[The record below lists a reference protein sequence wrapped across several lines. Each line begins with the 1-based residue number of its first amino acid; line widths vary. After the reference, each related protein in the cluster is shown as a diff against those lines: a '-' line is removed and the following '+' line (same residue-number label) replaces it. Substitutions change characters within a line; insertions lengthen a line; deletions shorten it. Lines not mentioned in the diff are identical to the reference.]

1 MTAAAPGSQPRG
13 PAWSRNAGAPLVPN
27 RRAGLDLV
35 ERFGLL
41 WPAMATTRP
50 HSVAPLARTLAAL
63 LASLALTAGGA
74 LAAAMQGQPSPPPP
88 APGAPT
94 PAPSPTPGPPTVGM
108 AAVLAASQ
116 PSDWKPLDPENTLY
130 VDLPAGRV
138 VIALAPA
145 FAPNHVANV
154 KALAREGYFDGLAVI
169 RSQENYVVQWGDPNG
184 DDETKAKPI
193 QKGKKSLHAEL
204 DRASTGVT
212 LTKLPD
218 GDVYAPEVGFSD
230 GFPAARDA
238 KTGRAWLAHCYA
250 MVGAGRG
257 NTEDSGSGAELYVV
271 IGHSPRHLDRN
282 VTLLG
287 RVVQGMELL
296 STLPRGT
303 GALGFYEDPKEHVP
317 LRSVRLA
324 ADVPA
329 ADRVALEVLRTD
341 TPTFEKLVDARRTRR
356 EEWFLNPVGK
366 IELCNVPLPVRPV
379 APPTPQQPAG
389 R

>member
-1 MTAAAPGSQPRG
+1 
-13 PAWSRNAGAPLVPN
+13 
-27 RRAGLDLV
+27 
-35 ERFGLL
+35 
-41 WPAMATTRP
+41 
-50 HSVAPLARTLAAL
+50 
-63 LASLALTAGGA
+63 
-74 LAAAMQGQPSPPPP
+74 
-88 APGAPT
+88 
-94 PAPSPTPGPPTVGM
+94 M

-116 PSDWKPLDPENTLY
+116 PADWKPLDPEETLY

-184 DDETKAKPI
+184 DDPAKARAM

-204 DRASTGVT
+204 VRPSTG
-212 LTKLPD
+212 LPFAKLPD

-257 NTEDSGSGAELYVV
+257 DTEDSGSGAELYVV

-287 RVVQGMELL
+287 RVVQGMDLL
-296 STLPRGT
+296 STLPRGS
-303 GALGFYEDPKEHVP
+303 GALGFYEDAKQQVP
-317 LRSVRLA
+317 LRSVRVA
-324 ADVPA
+324 ADVAP
-329 ADRVALEVLRTD
+329 ADRVALEVLRTG
-341 TPTFEKLVDARRTRR
+341 TPTFEKLVEARRTRR
-356 EEWFLNPVGK
+356 ESWFLDPGGK

-379 APPTPQQPAG
+379 TPPPSPQPAG

>member
-1 MTAAAPGSQPRG
+1 
-13 PAWSRNAGAPLVPN
+13 
-27 RRAGLDLV
+27 
-35 ERFGLL
+35 
-41 WPAMATTRP
+41 MATTPPR
-50 HSVAPLARTLAAL
+50 SVRTLPRSLAAL
-63 LASLALTAGGA
+63 FASLALTAGAA
-74 LAAAMQGQPSPPPP
+74 LAAEPPAQPSPPPP
-88 APGAPT
+88 AAATPSPAASPT
-94 PAPSPTPGPPTVGM
+94 PATPTVGM
-108 AAVLAASQ
+108 AAVLAASE

-169 RSQENYVVQWGDPNG
+169 RSQDNYVVQWGDPNG
-184 DDETKAKPI
+184 DDAAKAKPMV
-193 QKGKKSLHAEL
+193 KGKRTLHAEL
-204 DRASTGVT
+204 DRASAGVT
-212 LTKLPD
+212 LTKLSD
-218 GDVYAPEVGFSD
+218 GDVYAPEVGFFD

-238 KTGRAWLAHCYA
+238 KTGRAWLTHCYA

-287 RVVQGMELL
+287 RVVQGMDLL
-296 STLPRGT
+296 STLPRGS
-303 GALGFYEDPKEHVP
+303 GPLGFYEDPKQHVP
-317 LRSVRLA
+317 LRSVRIA

-329 ADRVALEVLRTD
+329 AERVALEVLRAD
-341 TPTFEKLVDARRTRR
+341 TPTFDKLVDARRTRR
-356 EEWFLNPVGK
+356 EDWFLDEVGK

-379 APPTPQQPAG
+379 APPAPQHPGG